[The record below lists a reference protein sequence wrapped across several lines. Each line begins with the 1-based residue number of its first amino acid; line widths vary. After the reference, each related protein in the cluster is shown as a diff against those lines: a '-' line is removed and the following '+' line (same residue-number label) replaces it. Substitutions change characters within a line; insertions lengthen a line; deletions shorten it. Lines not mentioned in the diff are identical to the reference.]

1 MRMRSSRLG
10 LCLLFAAFLG
20 ASPALADQTVPI
32 EGDVPSGGPDHFYLP
47 FTVPAGVREIEIR
60 HDDLSTA
67 NILDWGLDDPA
78 GYRGWGGGTSEPAV
92 VGELAASRAYVP
104 GSLTPGTWRVVVGK
118 ALVVQSPARYRVE
131 VVLRDAPTL
140 LPQPERTPYV
150 PVPALLRGRR
160 YYAGDLHVH
169 SREST
174 DARPALAE
182 ITAFAATR
190 GLDFVEISDHNT
202 VTQLAFFTA
211 AQAQSPRV
219 LLVPGIE
226 VTTYAGHLNAIGAT
240 RFIEHKIGLFGITIA
255 DTAKAARSQGALLS
269 INHPTLDL
277 GDACLGCAFKQPLAP
292 TEIAGIE
299 LGTGGQQQGALLF
312 TPGALSLWESL
323 LAQGHHVAALG
334 GSDDHQGGK
343 GTGRRDSP
351 LGDPTTLVFAEELSV
366 AALLDGIRR
375 GRTVVKLQG
384 PGDPMAELSSPTTS
398 PTLGGALPGDTL
410 RLRSGR
416 LVARITGGLGHS
428 ARFVKDGEAQE
439 IVPIDADPFELTQD
453 VRPEPGEPE
462 REIRWRVEVLVDKVP
477 RTLTSPI
484 YVRYDPEGPDALAA
498 PEPAGCRLVPSA
510 ARTRSGLPC
519 LGLGLL
525 WALAA
530 LLTRRRR
537 GRSCRRAWPG

>member
-1 MRMRSSRLG
+1 MRMLRSRSV
-10 LCLLFAAFLG
+10 CLSFAALLS
-20 ASPALADQTVPI
+20 AAPALADQTI
-32 EGDVPSGGPDHFYLP
+32 LLEGDVPAGKPDHFYLP

-60 HDDLSTA
+60 HDDLSAA
-67 NILDWGLDDPA
+67 NILDWGLDDAA

-92 VGELAASRAYVP
+92 VGEQAASRAYVP
-104 GSLTPGTWRVVVGK
+104 GPIAPGAWRVVVGK

-140 LPQPERTPYV
+140 MPQPERSPYV
-150 PVPALLRGRR
+150 PVPALAHGRGRR

-174 DARPALAE
+174 DARPALAD
-182 ITAFAATR
+182 ITAFAAGR

-202 VTQLAFFTA
+202 VTQLSFFAA

-240 RFIEHKIGLFGITIA
+240 RFIEHKIGLSGITIA
-255 DTAKAARSQGALLS
+255 DTAAAARGQGALLS

-277 GDACLGCAFKQPLAP
+277 GDACLGCAWEQPLAP
-292 TEIAGIE
+292 TEVAGIE

-312 TPGALSLWESL
+312 TPSALKLWESL

-366 AALLDGIRR
+366 TAILDGIQR

-384 PGDPMAELSSPTTS
+384 PGDPMAELSSTTTS
-398 PTLGGALPGDTL
+398 PTSEGALPGDTL
-410 RLRSGR
+410 RIRSGR

-428 ARFVKDGEAQE
+428 ARFVKNGEAQE
-439 IVPIDADPFELTQD
+439 IVPIDADPFELAQD
-453 VRPEPGEPE
+453 VRPSSEDPS
-462 REIRWRVEVLVDKVP
+462 REDRWRVEVLVDKVP

-484 YVRYDPEGPDALAA
+484 YVRYDPDGPDALAG
-498 PEPAGCRLVPSA
+498 PEPAGCRFGAPA
-510 ARTRSGLPC
+510 GTNGRPGL
-519 LGLGLL
+519 LALGLL
-525 WALAA
+525 GALAVR
-530 LLTRRRR
+530 LTRPRR
-537 GRSCRRAWPG
+537 GRSCRRASTG

>member
-1 MRMRSSRLG
+1 M
-10 LCLLFAAFLG
+10 
-20 ASPALADQTVPI
+20 PA
-32 EGDVPSGGPDHFYLP
+32 GGPDHFYLP

-60 HDDLSTA
+60 HDDLSAA
-67 NILDWGLDDPA
+67 NILDWGLDDAA

-92 VGELAASRAYVP
+92 VGEQAASRAYVP
-104 GSLTPGTWRVVVGK
+104 GPMTPGAWRVVVGK

-150 PVPALLRGRR
+150 PVAALSRGRR

-174 DARPALAE
+174 DARPALSD
-182 ITAFAATR
+182 ITAFAAGR

-202 VTQLAFFTA
+202 VTQLSFFAA

-240 RFIEHKIGLFGITIA
+240 RFIEHKIGLNGITLA
-255 DTAKAARSQGALLS
+255 DTADAARGQGALLS

-277 GDACLGCAFKQPLAP
+277 GDACLGCAWQQPLAP
-292 TEIAGIE
+292 TELAGIE

-312 TPGALSLWESL
+312 TPGALKLWESL
-323 LAQGHHVAALG
+323 LAQGHHLAALG
-334 GSDDHQGGK
+334 GSDDHQAGK

-366 AALLDGIRR
+366 AAILDGIRR

-384 PGDPMAELSSPTTS
+384 PGDPLAELSSPTS
-398 PTLGGALPGDTL
+398 AGALPGDTL
-410 RLRSGR
+410 RIRSGR
-416 LVARITGGLGHS
+416 LVARITGGRGHS
-428 ARFVKDGEAQE
+428 ARFVRNGEPLE
-439 IVPIDADPFELTQD
+439 LVPIDSDPFELAQD
-453 VRPEPGEPE
+453 VRPSSDDPG
-462 REIRWRVEVLVDKVP
+462 REDRWRVEVLVDKVP

-484 YVRYDPEGPDALAA
+484 YVRYDPEGPDALAV
-498 PEPAGCRLVPSA
+498 PEPAGCRFAPA
-510 ARTRSGLPC
+510 GARADSGLLA
-519 LGLGLL
+519 LGLSG
-525 WALAA
+525 ALAGW
-530 LLTRRRR
+530 LTRRRR